1 MFTIMRE
8 NSLFNHCPGRSLTF
22 KGVKYS
28 LLVIYRGYM
37 VQCSIVSIHNQI
49 SFNSAPS
56 DSPGELKVNHRLP
69 TIAKLSW
76 TPVPKDKQNGVITGY
91 TVYVVGADSTSRREI
106 PIEKGDATTVEISNL
121 TPFTSYNFSI
131 SAKTRAG
138 SGPVTTVSSRTPED
152 GEVALGL
159 KL

>member
-1 MFTIMRE
+1 MYFST
-8 NSLFNHCPGRSLTF
+8 CCAKPQ
-22 KGVKYS
+22 Y
-28 LLVIYRGYM
+28 
-37 VQCSIVSIHNQI
+37 SIVSIHNRKLTNTHL

-56 DSPGELKVNHRLP
+56 DSPGKLKVNHRLP
-69 TIAKLSW
+69 TTAKLSW
-76 TPVPKDKQNGVITGY
+76 TPVPRDKQNGVITGY
-91 TVYVVGADSTSRREI
+91 NVCIVGADSTSRREI
-106 PIEKGDATTVEISNL
+106 PVEKGDATTVEISNL

-138 SGPVTTVSSRTPED
+138 SGPVATVSSRTPED